1 MRSGREQGAR
11 SCLRGRRGTFAR
23 LPRPRSPALT
33 TVTGLVLA
41 ALVLLACSCG
51 QSVKRIGVFQ
61 FGPDADTES
70 AYRGLVAGLADR
82 GYTLGENLRIDRRDC
97 GGDQA
102 LIDGTARDFAA
113 AGLDAVVPLTT
124 PCLVAAAKYVKDT
137 PVVFTSVYDPMAAGV
152 AESPGHHPPNLTGVY
167 TPPPVEQT
175 IDLIVECLPEVAV
188 IGTVYNPGEAS
199 SSSAVKRMAAYC
211 SAKGL
216 HLARL
221 EVTRAQDLRS
231 ALEGFLGGRPQAGGP
246 GNPQALYITGDNT
259 IMGAF
264 EDVVA
269 VTGQNR
275 MPLFIND
282 PGFVDKGAVA
292 GLGPDFAKAG
302 ASGGR
307 MLAEVLGGKNPASLP
322 LQQELDTLLYVNREA
337 AAAAGVQVPQAVLAR
352 AAKVF

>member
-1 MRSGREQGAR
+1 M
-11 SCLRGRRGTFAR
+11 RGRSR
-23 LPRPRSPALT
+23 LSTWRPRCGGRVVT
-33 TVTGLVLA
+33 TVVALLVLVPLA
-41 ALVLLACSCG
+41 LLAGSCG
-51 QSVKRIGVFQ
+51 QTVKKIGVFQ
-61 FGPDADTES
+61 FGPDPDTES
-70 AYRGLVAGLADR
+70 AYRGLVAGLEER
-82 GYTLGENLRIDRRDC
+82 GYTLGENLQIERHDC
-97 GGDQA
+97 GGDA
-102 LIDGTARDFAA
+102 ATVDSTARALAA
-113 AGLDAVVPLTT
+113 AELDAIVPLTT
-124 PCLVAAAKYVKDT
+124 PCLVAAAKYTNDK

-152 AESPGHHPPNLTGVY
+152 ARSPADHPPNLTGVY
-167 TPPPVEQT
+167 SPPPVEQT

-199 SSSAVKRMAAYC
+199 SSSAVKRMEAYC

-221 EVTRAQDLRS
+221 EVTRAQDVRS

-259 IMGAF
+259 VMGAF

-269 VTGQNR
+269 VTGQSR
-275 MPLFIND
+275 MPVFIND

-307 MLAEVLGGKNPASLP
+307 MLAEVLGGKDPASLP
-322 LQQELDTLLYVNREA
+322 LRQELNTLLYVNREA
-337 AAAAGVQVPQAVLAR
+337 AAAAGVQVPQVVLAR

>member
-152 AESPGHHPPNLTGVY
+152 AESPGHHPSNLTGVY

-175 IDLIVECLPEVAV
+175 IDLIAECLPGIVV
-188 IGTVYNPGEAS
+188 IGTVYNPSEANS
-199 SSSAVKRMAAYC
+199 RAAVKRMEASCAAQGMRL
-211 SAKGL
+211 AK
-216 HLARL
+216 LAVKRP
-221 EVTRAQDLRS
+221 EDVKP

-259 IMGAF
+259 VMGAF
-264 EDVVA
+264 ADVVA
-269 VTGQNR
+269 VTRQDG

-282 PGFVDKGAVA
+282 PGFVEQGAVA
-292 GLGPDFAKAG
+292 GVGPDFAQAG
-302 ASGGR
+302 RSGGR
-307 MLAEVLGGKNPASLP
+307 LLAAVLGGKDPAAMP
-322 LQQELDTLLYVNREA
+322 LQKDSDTLLYVNTAA
-337 AAAAGVQVPQAVLAR
+337 AAAAGVQVPQAVLER
-352 AAKVF
+352 AARVF